1 MKIALDIGHTSGR
14 DQGAVSS
21 CGLTEHMYW
30 KSHIH
35 IIKDILEQHGFQ
47 ANIYRREDHSG
58 SVSAE
63 CRAINTWGANAAI
76 SLHLNSSDNTKA
88 TGHEVIY
95 HGGSRNG
102 AALARSINDQLN
114 FISELRDR
122 NIRTPFSGRGNTWLT
137 ATKCPAVIVEAG
149 FLSNPDDVK
158 ILKERGSEIASLIAT
173 GIINFLEKGNTPI
186 NLN

>member
-35 IIKDILEQHGFQ
+35 IIKDILEQHDF
-47 ANIYRREDHSG
+47 NTSIYRREDHGG

-63 CRAINTWGANAAI
+63 CRAINAWGAHAAI

-95 HGGSRNG
+95 HVGSRKG
-102 AALARSINDQLN
+102 ELLARSINGQLN
-114 FISELRDR
+114 HISELRDR

-149 FLSNPDDVK
+149 FLSNPDDVR
-158 ILKERGSEIASLIAT
+158 ILKEKSLEIASLVAT
-173 GIINFLEKGNTPI
+173 GILEFFGKK
-186 NLN
+186 